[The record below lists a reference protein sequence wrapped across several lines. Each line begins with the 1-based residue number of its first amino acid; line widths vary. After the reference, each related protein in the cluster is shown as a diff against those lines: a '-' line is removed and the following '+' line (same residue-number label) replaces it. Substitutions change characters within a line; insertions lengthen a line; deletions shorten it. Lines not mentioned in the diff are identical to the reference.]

1 MKIAKAHEKW
11 WILGAMGTALGL
23 FTLDETVVGVALPT
37 MQKDLALSTIESHW
51 VVNIY
56 LLVLSCLVAASG
68 KLCDIIGFKRIF
80 VGGILLFGA
89 ASVACGLAANDAGI
103 LIARAAQGVGAAMIF
118 PASMAMLS
126 IVFPEEER
134 GQAFGIY
141 GAVGCSFMAAGP
153 FVGGLLT
160 EVASWRWIFWVN
172 PPVVLAA
179 AAIVWH
185 LWRDPPRPD
194 VPKRFDVIGLFSLV
208 GGLSLTI
215 FAVMQGPDLGW
226 SNPAVWFT
234 LLLGLGILALF
245 IVIELKR
252 PAPLIEVDLFVRADF
267 TTFNLM
273 VFAGQFAKIAMLVIL
288 ALYLQHELGMSP
300 LIAGIALLAGVAPQ
314 VFTAVLSGRITD
326 RLGSRRPA
334 LWSLGISLALFLWLA
349 LAVTWNSYW
358 LILPALVVW
367 SLANCL
373 VFVPALRGG
382 VNCVPVEKQGQVGGI
397 MISAQLLGGTVGM
410 TLCGTLLTITGSYV
424 WAFLAPALLS
434 GACLILAWLTIKE
447 ENPAEGP

>member
-1 MKIAKAHEKW
+1 
-11 WILGAMGTALGL
+11 MGTALGL
-23 FTLDETVVGVALPT
+23 FTLDETVVGVALLSIRR
-37 MQKDLALSTIESHW
+37 DLGLTIVESHW

-80 VGGILLFGA
+80 VSGILLFGA
-89 ASVACGLAANDAGI
+89 ASVACGLAVDDAGI

-160 EVASWRWIFWVN
+160 EVASWRWIFWIN
-172 PPVVLAA
+172 PPVVLVAA
-179 AAIVWH
+179 AVVWR
-185 LWRDPPRPD
+185 LWQDPPQPD
-194 VPKRFDVIGLFSLV
+194 QTERFDGSGLISLI

-215 FAVMQGPDLGW
+215 FAIMQGPELGW
-226 SNPAVWFT
+226 GNPGVWLT
-234 LLLGLGILALF
+234 LLAGIGIFALF
-245 IVIELKR
+245 VVIELR
-252 PAPLIEVDLFVRADF
+252 VQAPLIDVGLFARLDF

-273 VFAGQFAKIAMLVIL
+273 VFMGQFAKIAMLVIL
-288 ALYLQHELGMSP
+288 ALYLQHQLGMSP
-300 LIAGIALLAGVAPQ
+300 LVAGIALLAGVAPQ

-358 LILPALVVW
+358 PILPALVIW

-382 VNCVPVEKQGQVGGI
+382 VNCVPVDQQGQVGGI

-410 TLCGTLLTITGSYV
+410 TLCGTLLTVTGSYM
-424 WAFLAPALLS
+424 WAFLATAVLAA
-434 GACLILAWLTIKE
+434 GCLVLAWLTIKE
-447 ENPAEGP
+447 ETPSESPGL